1 MGKRGLWDDGRKKE
15 MLFLLFIYI
24 FIYIYILPPKP
35 TIIIPHPFF
44 MSDRAAPETRR
55 PERRGKM
62 VEEEDRMKG
71 SDGG

>member
-1 MGKRGLWDDGRKKE
+1 MMGEKKGDVI
-15 MLFLLFIYI
+15 FI
-24 FIYIYILPPKP
+24 IYIYIYIYIFPPKP